1 MASTTVG
8 GRHTEPL
15 LDRVERRTE
24 FGEQLAAL
32 GSEVRERRLSQI
44 VGRTQHELRLRRLR
58 PLRLAGQNQIRK
70 RQIGLKAAR
79 RRVEGLAGDAEL
91 LRLGPERLH
100 EALERGVGGLR
111 GA

>member
-44 VGRTQHELRLRRLR
+44 VGRTQHELRLLALRRGPARYIEIGQREVGFQR
-58 PLRLAGQNQIRK
+58 P
-70 RQIGLKAAR
+70 R
-79 RRVEGLAGDAEL
+79 RRF
-91 LRLGPERLH
+91 
-100 EALERGVGGLR
+100 EALSRNAKALRVGPDRLEPG
-111 GA
+111 